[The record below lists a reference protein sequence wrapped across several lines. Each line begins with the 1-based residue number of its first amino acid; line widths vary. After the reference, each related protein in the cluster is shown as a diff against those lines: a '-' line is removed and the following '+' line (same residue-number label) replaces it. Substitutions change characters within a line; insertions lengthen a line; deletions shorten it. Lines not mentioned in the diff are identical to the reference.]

1 MICGRLED
9 RKSGLSDWLAAI
21 ATTVFVMCASA
32 AVSIIGVSAEP
43 AQLRKIRFVL
53 DTFPVGT
60 HTPFFVA
67 RDRGFYREAG
77 LDVEII
83 PGTGSAE
90 TAKLVGIERAQMG
103 YADAGTMSIAAG
115 ADVPIIMVAAF
126 PQKSLLTIFSLTEKG
141 IRTPK
146 DLEGRS
152 VGLPPGTAEAKIFPA
167 FAKTNNL
174 DLRKVKIVSL
184 SHSTRIPS
192 LIAGNVD
199 AVGGFLTATG
209 DVAAALK
216 SGTAGVNAMRFTDYG
231 IDMYGNGII
240 VGNSFA
246 AKEPKVVEAFVQATI
261 RGLEFALSNS
271 EEALASTF
279 RAIPNGDRNLLK
291 GRWLIAAPNMA
302 SEVTQKNGLGWMI
315 DPMWRS
321 TQNLMVEYGGQA
333 KTVDLN
339 RLYTNKYLKQEGRAG
354 G

>member
-1 MICGRLED
+1 MICGQPED
-9 RKSGLSDWLAAI
+9 RKYGWFGWLVTVAAAAFAVCVSVALS
-21 ATTVFVMCASA
+21 TTFVT
-32 AVSIIGVSAEP
+32 AEP
-43 AQLRKIRFVL
+43 TQLRKIRFVL

-126 PQKSLLTIFSLTEKG
+126 PQKSLLTIFSLANKG
-141 IRTPK
+141 IKTPK

-167 FAKTNNL
+167 FAKTNGI

-209 DVAAALK
+209 DIAAALK

-231 IDMYGNGII
+231 IEMYGNGII

-246 AKEPKVVEAFVQATI
+246 GKEPKVVEAFVQATI
-261 RGLEFALSNS
+261 RGLEFALGNS

-291 GRWLIAAPNMA
+291 GRWLIAAENMT
-302 SEVTQKNGLGWMI
+302 SDVTQKNGLGWMV

-321 TQNLMVEYGGQA
+321 TQNLMIEYGGQA
-333 KTVDLN
+333 KAVDLS
-339 RLYTNKYLKQEGRAG
+339 RLYTNKYLKQAGAG